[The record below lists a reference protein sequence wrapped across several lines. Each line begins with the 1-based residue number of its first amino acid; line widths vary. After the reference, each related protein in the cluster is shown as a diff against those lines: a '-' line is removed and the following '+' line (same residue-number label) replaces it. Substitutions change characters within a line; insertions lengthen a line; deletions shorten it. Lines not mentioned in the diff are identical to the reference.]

1 MANIYNDNSNS
12 ANQFLIDPNVPSN
25 VFFAVKE
32 SYKTIRAN
40 ILLSLVKDETKRLVL
55 TSSIPGEGKT
65 TTSINLAIS
74 LSQADKKV
82 LLIDV
87 DLRKNRIGKYLR
99 LQHKKGLT
107 DIIRNDTTF
116 DEVVNKTKFPNLHIL
131 ASGTQVMNPS
141 EVLASKLTE
150 NFLSSLNGKYD
161 YVILDAPPINV
172 VSDALPLIK
181 NSDGV
186 LFVARENVVTQK
198 ELKKAISSLNLIKA
212 NILGLIY
219 IGRDS
224 THPYYRSRYG
234 KYGKYDSYEEYYDE
248 D

>member
-1 MANIYNDNSNS
+1 MSNVSNENANS

-40 ILLSLVKDETKRLVL
+40 IMLSLVKDETKRLVV

-82 LLIDV
+82 LLVDV

-107 DIIRNDTTF
+107 DIIREDITF

-141 EVLASKLTE
+141 EVLASKLTD
-150 NFLSSLNGKYD
+150 NFLNSLNGKYD
-161 YVILDAPPINV
+161 YIILDAPPINV

-198 ELKKAISSLNLIKA
+198 ELKKAISALTLIKA

-234 KYGKYDSYEEYYDE
+234 KYDNYGYYDE
-248 D
+248 ED